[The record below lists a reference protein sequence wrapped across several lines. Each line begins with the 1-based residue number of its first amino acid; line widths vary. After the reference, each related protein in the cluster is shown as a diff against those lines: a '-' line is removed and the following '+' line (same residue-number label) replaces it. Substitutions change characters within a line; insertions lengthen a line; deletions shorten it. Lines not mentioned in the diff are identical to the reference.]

1 MDDLTVD
8 DEKKPFDEVGAQID
22 DDSQPDP
29 DEHLM
34 LESGHGRVWLVKVCK
49 NYSFKA
55 FYVQQ
60 HPSQIPKFLMERWS
74 KFDAEGV
81 RLAKIRIYKPQS
93 ATPRIVVFVPPE
105 DGSSD
110 ADEDIYE
117 LDMVNQNVENQVVV
131 AERAKAPS
139 GTGRA
144 RTTIMTGQIKH
155 ECNLRPCMTGRY
167 ERRLMERGAAANERS
182 KRVGLMDGARAG
194 HGGGKMLSSGITS
207 AAGFADIAVSRA
219 FLSAYLPLH
228 SRSAFFLQRAKNK
241 PAKGQNERMTRMP
254 RNQLLDALFAL
265 FREREQWPIKLL
277 REKTQQPEVYLKEV
291 LSEIA
296 SLHRSGEFNG
306 TWELMPS
313 FKGDGVGLVVV
324 VMGCNELT
332 FLLFMHSLRRR
343 ACRSYMRLNRRTR
356 MHRWMTMT
364 MKRMTRMT
372 WRRSWNRTLTPR
384 PIYFHLYHRYR
395 IVQ

>member
-1 MDDLTVD
+1 
-8 DEKKPFDEVGAQID
+8 
-22 DDSQPDP
+22 
-29 DEHLM
+29 
-34 LESGHGRVWLVKVCK
+34 
-49 NYSFKA
+49 
-55 FYVQQ
+55 
-60 HPSQIPKFLMERWS
+60 MERWS

-105 DGSSD
+105 DGNGSD
-110 ADEDIYE
+110 GDEDIYE
-117 LDMVNQNVENQVVV
+117 LDMVNQNVENQIVV

-155 ECNLRPCMTGRY
+155 ECNLRPRMTGRY

-182 KRVGLMDGARAG
+182 MRVGLMDGARAG
-194 HGGGKMLSSGITS
+194 RGGGKMLSSGVTS

-219 FLSAYLPLH
+219 FLSVPSPLH
-228 SRSAFFLQRAKNK
+228 SRSAVFFLQRAKNK

-296 SLHRSGEFNG
+296 TLHRSGEFNG

-324 VMGCNELT
+324 VMGWQ
-332 FLLFMHSLRRR
+332 R
-343 ACRSYMRLNRRTR
+343 ADFPS
-356 MHRWMTMT
+356 
-364 MKRMTRMT
+364 
-372 WRRSWNRTLTPR
+372 
-384 PIYFHLYHRYR
+384 ILYEQIKAEGMSQLYASQPSNADASMDDYDDEEDDEDDMEE
-395 IVQ
+395 VME